1 MRSYLVLAIAFGL
14 CACASTAAM
23 DNGASVQNAVYVVGE
38 SMPPSQPMATA
49 NTQQSMDAEQ
59 PSKLMRLYWFFSG
72 R

>member
-14 CACASTAAM
+14 CACASTAQM
-23 DNGASVQNAVYVVGE
+23 DNQATVQNAVYVVGDG
-38 SMPPSQPMATA
+38 MPQSQPIATA
-49 NTQQSMDAEQ
+49 DMQQSMEPEQ